1 MHENDIIDCLPESL
15 REDKIPSSVYSL
27 SNTIRKNNFDYKNN
41 VKNMNTND
49 ARTYG
54 TYIISCNCT
63 NSKHLNHY
71 GHIITGDLRIIENKK
86 LCKIISKGPNYREP
100 NNINWKKSKESIV
113 EGLDNLIKGKLLS
126 NKNIS
131 EKCLIH

>member
-1 MHENDIIDCLPESL
+1 MHENDIIDCLPQSL
-15 REDKIPSSVYSL
+15 REDEIPSTVYSL

-49 ARTYG
+49 TRTYR

-63 NSKHLNHY
+63 NSEYLNHY
-71 GHIITGDLRIIENKK
+71 GHIITGDLRITENKK

-100 NNINWKKSKESIV
+100 NTINWKKSKESIV

>member
-15 REDKIPSSVYSL
+15 RKDKIPSTVYSL

-49 ARTYG
+49 TRTYG

-63 NSKHLNHY
+63 NSKYLNHY

-100 NNINWKKSKESIV
+100 NTINWKKSKESIV
-113 EGLDNLIKGKLLS
+113 ESLDNLTKGKLLS
-126 NKNIS
+126 DKNIS
-131 EKCLIH
+131 EKSLMN